1 MSSPIRSVVRNL
13 SDRKIRYDFGKQR
26 SLTVTPKGTAYDV
39 ASIEGDVFSLFRDSR
54 EAEALIQGIIRG
66 VVEVSYVIESPYKV
80 GVVDKRQMSMIGALA
95 PKYEKWLKESKASTE
110 AKEEDPVEEERK
122 EEAPA
127 AEEPKE
133 EAPVVENPAPVE
145 ESKEEEAPA
154 VEEAPVIEEVPTEE
168 SPVVEE
174 VPVEESPVVAE
185 STVGEAPAVEP
196 VQEPEPEVG
205 KKRSSRKLKA
215 Q

>member
-1 MSSPIRSVVRNL
+1 MSSPIRSVVKNL

-39 ASIEGDVFSLFRDSR
+39 ASIEGDIFSLFRDSR

-66 VVEVSYVIESPYKV
+66 VIEVSYVIELPYKV
-80 GVVDKRQMSMIGALA
+80 GVVDSRQMSMIGALA
-95 PKYEKWLKESKASTE
+95 PKYEKWLKESKSSTE
-110 AKEEDPVEEERK
+110 AKEEAPK

-127 AEEPKE
+127 TEETKEEEEPKE
-133 EAPVVENPAPVE
+133 EASATEETKEEAPVE
-145 ESKEEEAPA
+145 EEPKEEASA
-154 VEEAPVIEEVPTEE
+154 VEEAPVAEEA
-168 SPVVEE
+168 PVVEAS
-174 VPVEESPVVAE
+174 V
-185 STVGEAPAVEP
+185 VEP
-196 VQEPEPEVG
+196 AQEPEPEVG